1 MWQKNWNR
9 LNYARMYVKWRT
21 TFAVILHDFPT
32 LDVIQ
37 FVWMH
42 VHVRRRR
49 HSFLSSLFRSFTSV
63 MDGCCFWRRNSFG
76 RRRHCQN
83 WWGRQTQNS
92 LSSGLEYAVMSQI
105 VNVYE
110 LVTSRGMVALLNVI
124 ENELNDN
131 PNLTK
136 HVCIPPPPTLVNF
149 HPQTQFVCREM
160 NYTPRL
166 GDGQTLRKWP
176 KLREEGFDFVSR
188 FSLGTWL

>member
-1 MWQKNWNR
+1 
-9 LNYARMYVKWRT
+9 
-21 TFAVILHDFPT
+21 
-32 LDVIQ
+32 
-37 FVWMH
+37 
-42 VHVRRRR
+42 
-49 HSFLSSLFRSFTSV
+49 
-63 MDGCCFWRRNSFG
+63 
-76 RRRHCQN
+76 
-83 WWGRQTQNS
+83 
-92 LSSGLEYAVMSQI
+92 MSQI

-166 GDGQTLRKWP
+166 GDGQTLRK
-176 KLREEGFDFVSR
+176 
-188 FSLGTWL
+188 